1 MMKKEVRARPAR
13 APFPDLSAAVLQQ
26 ESGGRAGV
34 AGPQTPY
41 GQAFGLMQV
50 QDGTGKEMAQKL
62 GLPWRPD
69 LMRGTDEAAAS
80 YQRAIGEAYL
90 REGLE
95 RHGGD
100 PRKALMY
107 YHGGPDQQ
115 LWGPKT
121 RRYADQVLARMRG
134 R

>member
-1 MMKKEVRARPAR
+1 M
-13 APFPDLSAAVLQQ
+13 Q
-26 ESGGRAGV
+26 ESGGRVGIP
-34 AGPQTPY
+34 GPPTPY
-41 GQAFGLMQV
+41 GRAFGLMQV
-50 QDGTGKEMAQKL
+50 QDGTGKEMAAKL
-62 GLPWRPD
+62 GLAWRPD
-69 LMRGTDEAAAS
+69 LMRGTDKAAAG

-90 REGLE
+90 REGLD

-107 YHGGPDQQ
+107 YHGGPDQR

-121 RRYADQVLARMRG
+121 RRYAEQVLSRMKG